1 MILLGFAR
9 KALTVLAAAATIA
22 AIATPASAD
31 GYKRRAWRGYPVG
44 AISRNVI
51 TPFYVGY
58 YGSHYSYYSPGP
70 YPNPFTVPG
79 CWRSD
84 FGYRIWVC

>member
-1 MILLGFAR
+1 MTLVAR
-9 KALTVLAAAATIA
+9 KVLSVLVAAAAIA
-22 AIATPASAD
+22 AIATPAAAD
-31 GYKRRAWRGYPVG
+31 GGHRRVWRGYYSVG

-79 CWRSD
+79 CWSSN